1 MDEYIKKKEIKD
13 WLKDKQESAEIAQD
27 YTREMVYREVL
38 KKLDD

>member
-1 MDEYIKKKEIKD
+1 MDEYIKKKELTA

-38 KKLDD
+38 KKVDE